1 MSIFVFYVWLPDL
14 IYDRLML
21 RFPGSLH
28 KLPTKSQPPYALRF
42 LLDIEPDLRSEK
54 ASRVVYGLHKDKTA
68 SLAAV
73 ALQHME
79 RIYRYESWNPST
91 DTRLMLLTA
100 GIFSALPCY
109 VQNVLFEELVSIV
122 PYLASLLVKNQTY
135 LDVAFLPRS
144 LSAAIVMVVT
154 TVILGS
160 IYGILE
166 ALRFLVRRLGR
177 AMAVDAAFVDGTAD
191 DDDDDD
197 DAPCR
202 TRKLTVA
209 AMSGRLN
216 RLGES
221 SFFARRRS
229 SLLFSSKKKAA
240 TVYAV
245 DADDPTSAERS
256 SAPPPENKIG
266 VYDQ

>member
-1 MSIFVFYVWLPDL
+1 MPDL
-14 IYDRLML
+14 VYDRLML
-21 RFPGSLH
+21 RLPGSLH
-28 KLPTKSQPPYALRF
+28 KMPTTAQPPYALRF
-42 LLDIEPDLRSEK
+42 LLDIEPGLRSEK
-54 ASRVVYGLHKDKTA
+54 AFRVVYGLHKDKTA

-79 RIYRYESWNPST
+79 RIYRHESWNPST

-160 IYGILE
+160 IYMILE

-177 AMAVDAAFVDGTAD
+177 AMAVDAAFVDGTA
-191 DDDDDD
+191 DDD